1 MSDALQAHIESIE
14 LCLDEGLAL
23 APDTRTEL
31 DEGVLLRMDAATRF
45 KTYSDAIGGGWMAPN
60 EARRR
65 EGLPPVE
72 GGDTPYLQQQNF
84 SLSALARRDQ
94 QQGAP
99 A

>member
-1 MSDALQAHIESIE
+1 M
-14 LCLDEGLAL
+14 CLDEGLAL